1 MLRTLSSVNYR
12 LQAVRTFT
20 QTSFFNSRYG
30 DLVNHIQATVPIHEI
45 TPSDLRATLQ
55 ATSMWPVVIDV
66 RESSEHAEGKIPHAV
81 CLSRG
86 LLERDVEKVVS
97 VESERPIVVYCAGGM
112 RSILA
117 AEGLIRLGY
126 AKERILSLRDGFDGW
141 KKEGFEIE
149 MPKEERK

>member
-1 MLRTLSSVNYR
+1 M
-12 LQAVRTFT
+12 
-20 QTSFFNSRYG
+20 
-30 DLVNHIQATVPIHEI
+30 
-45 TPSDLRATLQ
+45 
-55 ATSMWPVVIDV
+55 IDV

-97 VESERPIVVYCAGGM
+97 IESERPIVVYCAGGM
-112 RSILA
+112 RSVLA

-126 AKERILSLRDGFDGW
+126 TKERILSLKDGFDGW

-149 MPKEERK
+149 MPKQDGN